1 MGPEPGEKTA
11 KDGKAGRT
19 RALGIAR
26 IDHSHQDEGDWRLR
40 LAQALAR
47 VRSDV
52 SFALIDALI
61 VAIAYSAA
69 LMLRFIDLQ
78 GIPQRWVVDFLLY
91 LPLVVLVHL
100 VSNLAFGAYGHV
112 WEYASVEEAMRL
124 VFAAIVAS
132 GVVIGGILVYRD
144 LTDQTGVMPL
154 TVVAAG
160 SLIALGGMGAIRFRA
175 RLFSFKR
182 IEDLSGRTRTLVAGT
197 GRQAAELAR
206 HGSTQDDPRDIVGFV
221 SVDGLGQQR
230 RLAGLP
236 VLGAFNDISRIVV
249 DLEIDEV
256 VVADHVS
263 DEHLR
268 RLVDDCMDIDVGLR
282 ISPGLIESNG
292 NGPLRDIR
300 DLQIDDLLARQSVSA
315 DLAGASE
322 LLAGKRVV
330 VTGAGGSIGSEM
342 VRQLLEAHARVI
354 ALDHDETLL
363 HDAMLTWPEAE
374 AVDAVLCDVRDGDEL
389 TTTLEA
395 HQPELV
401 FHAAALKH
409 VPILERYPAQAVKT
423 NVLGTANVLR
433 AARHC
438 GVSRFVMI
446 STDKAVNPESVLG
459 ATKRIAEMLVQTAA
473 ATDPN
478 TVYAAVRFG
487 NVLGS
492 RGSVVPTFMS
502 QIRRGGPVTITDPEM
517 TRYFMTVGEAIG
529 LVLQAA
535 ALAENGE
542 VFVLDMG
549 EPARIEELA
558 RRMIRLAGLV
568 PGRDIEMVFT
578 GPRPGE
584 KKTEILSIEPLQPSR
599 HPKIGISTPGHTGA
613 DTMHEILETIRRE
626 LETGSRARLVSLL
639 HAVARQRW
647 QPDETLD
654 LLELEKMPTWA

>member
-1 MGPEPGEKTA
+1 MKA
-11 KDGKAGRT
+11 RHNGKARRT
-19 RALGIAR
+19 RTVEIAQ
-26 IDHSHQDEGDWRLR
+26 IDHSHEEASDWRLR
-40 LAQALAR
+40 LAQAMAR

-61 VAIAYSAA
+61 VTTAYSAA
-69 LMLRFIDLQ
+69 LLLRFFDLQ
-78 GIPQRWVVDFLLY
+78 GVPQRWVVDFLLY

-124 VFAAIVAS
+124 VFAAILAS
-132 GVVIGGILVYRD
+132 SVVIGGILVYRD
-144 LTDQTGVMPL
+144 VTGQLGFMPL
-154 TVVAAG
+154 TVAAAG
-160 SLIALGGMGAIRFRA
+160 SLLALGGMGAIRFRA

-182 IEDLSGRTRTLVAGT
+182 IEDLPGRARTLVAGN

-206 HGSTQDDPRDIVGFV
+206 HGSTRENPREVVGFV
-221 SVDGLGQQR
+221 SVEGDTQQR

-236 VLGAFNDISRIVV
+236 VLGDFSHIAEIVT
-249 DLEIDEV
+249 DLQVDEV
-256 VVADHVS
+256 VVADRVS

-282 ISPGLIESNG
+282 ISPGLIENNG
-292 NGPLRDIR
+292 NGLLRDIR

-315 DLAGASE
+315 DLAGATE
-322 LLAGKRVV
+322 LLSGKRVV
-330 VTGAGGSIGSEM
+330 VTGGGGSIGSEM
-342 VRQLLEAHARVI
+342 VRQLLEADARVI

-363 HDAMLTWPEAE
+363 HDAMLDWPRAE
-374 AVDAVLCDVRDGDEL
+374 SVETVLCDIREGGEL
-389 TTTLEA
+389 TTTFQAL
-395 HQPELV
+395 QPELV

-409 VPILERYPAQAVKT
+409 VPILEKYPAEAVKT
-423 NVLGTANVLR
+423 NVLGTANVLS
-433 AARHC
+433 AAQRC
-438 GVSRFVMI
+438 GVSRFVLI
-446 STDKAVNPESVLG
+446 STDKAVNPGSVLG
-459 ATKRIAEMLVQTAA
+459 ATKRIAEMLVQSAA
-473 ATDPN
+473 V

-492 RGSVVPTFMS
+492 RGSVVPTFMK
-502 QIRRGGPVTITDPEM
+502 QIRSGGPVTITDPEM

-535 ALAENGE
+535 ALAESGE

-568 PGRDIEMVFT
+568 PGRDIEVVFT

-584 KKTEILSIEPLQPSR
+584 KKTETLSVKPLEPSR
-599 HPKIGISTPGHTGA
+599 HPKIGVTRPGYPGA
-613 DTMHEILETIRRE
+613 VTMHEILETVRRE
-626 LETGSRARLVSLL
+626 VETGSTDRLVSLL
-639 HAVARQRW
+639 HAASRQEWR
-647 QPDETLD
+647 PDETLN
-654 LLELEKMPTWA
+654 LVELQEIPTWA